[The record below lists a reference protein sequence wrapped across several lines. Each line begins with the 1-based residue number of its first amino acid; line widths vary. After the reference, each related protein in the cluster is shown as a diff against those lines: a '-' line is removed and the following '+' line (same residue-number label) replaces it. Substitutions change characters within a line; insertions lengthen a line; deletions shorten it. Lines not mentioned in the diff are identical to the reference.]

1 MKKFVFA
8 LLLLI
13 GSQLQAQTGK
23 DEALEAL
30 GGSGGLLLYDTYL
43 VIGEAA
49 DAFTKDTYTAEEV
62 EKIVQEQIG
71 GIETVQ
77 GQYDALLATKFLS
90 DPADSKFL
98 RELTDAFDLVVA
110 EGKALDR
117 LRTFGKRHRR
127 RALRRQPQRRMGRDF
142 KVAGLRRR
150 MNA

>member
-49 DAFTKDTYTAEEV
+49 DAFTKD
-62 EKIVQEQIG
+62 
-71 GIETVQ
+71 
-77 GQYDALLATKFLS
+77 
-90 DPADSKFL
+90 
-98 RELTDAFDLVVA
+98 
-110 EGKALDR
+110 
-117 LRTFGKRHRR
+117 RR
-127 RALRRQPQRRMGRDF
+127 RWL
-142 KVAGLRRR
+142 V
-150 MNA
+150 

>member
-110 EGKALDR
+110 EGKALIEYVHSGSD
-117 LRTFGKRHRR
+117 T
-127 RALRRQPQRRMGRDF
+127 D
-142 KVAGLRRR
+142 AGLYEDNRSAAWAEISRLLGFEEE
-150 MNA
+150 

>member
-1 MKKFVFA
+1 MKKFIFGLM
-8 LLLLI
+8 LLLAMQVH
-13 GSQLQAQTGK
+13 GQSGK

-49 DAFTKDTYTAEEV
+49 DAYVKETYTAEEV

-110 EGKALDR
+110 EGKALLDYVQSGSDADAGIYEDNRSAAWAEISR
-117 LRTFGKRHRR
+117 LLGFE
-127 RALRRQPQRRMGRDF
+127 
-142 KVAGLRRR
+142 
-150 MNA
+150 